1 VGLLLEARQVSARPR
16 QRIALPAP
24 PLYPGLP
31 VRPRSAFQPWLFLAP
46 SLLVLG
52 TFVVL
57 PLLVAVFESVHRW
70 DLLTPRR
77 YVGLR
82 NYEALVA
89 GGQLVDTLGRTL
101 GFGAVVVTLG
111 VGLGLALAVALDR
124 PGRAFAFVRGAVFSA
139 YVVSWI
145 LDADAGLL
153 TALVRAL
160 GLSPRSWL
168 GDPSVALWSLAGVT
182 VWKITGY
189 AMVIFLAG
197 LQEVPRSLREAAALD
212 GAGPLQRFLHVT
224 WPMLRPTTAF
234 VATTSLILSF
244 QAFDVVRVM
253 TQGGPV
259 KSTTLFVYAI
269 YEQVFLDLRIGRASA
284 LVVVFF
290 TVLLALTLLQL
301 WAFRLARRGA
311 AEGAG
316 GARGGGGD

>member
-1 VGLLLEARQVSARPR
+1 
-16 QRIALPAP
+16 
-24 PLYPGLP
+24 
-31 VRPRSAFQPWLFLAP
+31 VRPRSALQPWLFLAP
-46 SLLVLG
+46 SLLVLA
-52 TFVVL
+52 TFVVA
-57 PLLVAVFESVHRW
+57 PLLVAGFESVHRW
-70 DLLTPRR
+70 DLLTPRV

-82 NYEALVA
+82 NYEALAA
-89 GGQLVDTLGRTL
+89 GGQLAAILGRTL
-101 GFGAVVVTLG
+101 AFGAVVVTLG
-111 VGLGLALAVALDR
+111 VGLGLVLALALDR
-124 PGRAFAFVRGAVFSA
+124 PGRVFAFVRGAVFSA
-139 YVVSWI
+139 YVVSWVGVALLWMWI

-153 TALVRAL
+153 TVVVRAA
-160 GLSPRSWL
+160 GLEPRSWL
-168 GDPSVALWSLAGVT
+168 GDPDVALWSLAGVT

-197 LQEVPRSLREAAALD
+197 LQDVPRSLREAAALD
-212 GAGPLQRFLHVT
+212 GAGPVARFVHVT

-259 KSTTLFVYAI
+259 RSTTLFVYAI

-290 TVLLALTLLQL
+290 LVLLALTLLQL
-301 WAFRLARRGA
+301 WAFRLARRGG